1 MRLVWHSLPVVLL
14 LVFSP
19 AGSCLAWVLSAKD
32 SIVAQA
38 TAALSSEEVTRL
50 QKFAEADR
58 LYRAGEVAAAE
69 KLYRELKPSFAISET
84 EETGKI
90 KEAITDWQK
99 LSAAGQVY
107 WQEAQAGL
115 EQKLP
120 TKAAIALQ
128 LLLDTHPEFVPGY
141 QLLVRSL
148 LTYGDTVEAL
158 RVLEKATILFPE
170 RPELLRQKIE
180 LLAANEKWLE
190 GSIAARQFAILNP
203 NHPQATEFLQ
213 LAEENLKRFRR
224 HLRRKLR
231 ENAIAS
237 VITGVVTFALTG
249 SPLGTLSAAQT
260 GVFLMQGENALGE
273 RIAQA
278 VKQELPLIE
287 DKEVVA
293 YINEIGQKLANLSGR
308 DFKYEFYVI
317 RDKDLNAFALP
328 GGKIFI
334 NAGAILQSNSEAEL
348 AGLLAHELAHTI
360 LSHSFQQIAEG
371 TLLRN
376 VTQMVPFGGTLTN
389 LVMLDYSREQEQQA
403 DILGTRML
411 VAAGYA
417 ADGLYNLMVTL
428 KERKGSGRFLNF
440 LSTHPPT
447 TDRIKYLAKL
457 IQQNGYN
464 RYTYEGVERH
474 GKIKARLE
482 KILKRINPD
491 KEKKYMRYSNQ

>member
-1 MRLVWHSLPVVLL
+1 MRLVLHSLPIVLL
-14 LVFSP
+14 LVLSP
-19 AGSCLAWVLSAKD
+19 ASSYFAWVLSAEF
-32 SIVAQA
+32 SMVAQA
-38 TAALSSEEVTRL
+38 TAAVSSEEVTRL

-58 LYRAGEVAAAE
+58 LYRAGDVAAAE

-84 EETGKI
+84 EEAGRI

-107 WQEAQAGL
+107 WQEAQAEL
-115 EQKLP
+115 EQNLP

-128 LLLDTHPEFVPGY
+128 LLLDMHPEFVPGY
-141 QLLVRSL
+141 ELLVRSL
-148 LTYGDTVEAL
+148 LTYGDNVEAL
-158 RVLEKATILFPE
+158 KVLERATILFPE

-203 NHPQATEFLQ
+203 HHPQATEFLH
-213 LAEENLKRFRR
+213 LAEENWERFRR

-231 ENAIAS
+231 ENTIAS
-237 VITGVVTFALTG
+237 VITGVF
-249 SPLGTLSAAQT
+249 TL
-260 GVFLMQGENALGE
+260 MKGENALGE
-273 RIAQA
+273 RTAQA
-278 VKQELPLIE
+278 VKQQLPIIE

-293 YINEIGQKLANLSGR
+293 YINEIGKKLAYLSGR
-308 DFKYEFYVI
+308 NFEYEFYVI

-360 LSHSFQQIAEG
+360 LSHSFQRIAEEI
-371 TLLRN
+371 LLSN
-376 VTQMVPFGGTLTN
+376 VTQIIPLGDPLTN
-389 LVMLDYSREQEQQA
+389 LVIFDYSHEQEQQA

-440 LSTHPPT
+440 LSTQPPT
-447 TDRIKYLAKL
+447 TERINYLAKL
-457 IQQNGYN
+457 IQRNGYN

-482 KILKRINPD
+482 KILKGINPD
-491 KEKKYMRYSNQ
+491 KEKKHMRSNQ